1 MKRKNQKQKRFKFS
15 KYKVIRNF
23 IVIGILSLL
32 FFTTKTQAYNNNI
45 NYKTIVVTNGET
57 LWEIAKKEKE
67 NNEYFKNKD
76 IRDIVKNI
84 EKTNNIKNSTIY
96 ENQKLKIIEL

>member
-1 MKRKNQKQKRFKFS
+1 MERNNRKNKKKFKFS

-23 IVIGILSLL
+23 TILGILLL
-32 FFTTKTQAYNNNI
+32 FFSLKSHAYNSI
-45 NYKTIVVTNGET
+45 SYKTVIVNKGQT
-57 LWEIAKKEKE
+57 LWSIAKEEKE
-67 NNEYFKNKD
+67 SNEYFKNTD
-76 IRDIVKNI
+76 IRDIIKNI